1 MASDSLSEK
10 GWDSIVGW
18 VYQSV
23 RNGVPMDG
31 GTVYQRHVERRVNS
45 EGIIRRE
52 ISLSDEPVD
61 AAGV

>member
-45 EGIIRRE
+45 EGIITLTHLYP
-52 ISLSDEPVD
+52 S
-61 AAGV
+61 